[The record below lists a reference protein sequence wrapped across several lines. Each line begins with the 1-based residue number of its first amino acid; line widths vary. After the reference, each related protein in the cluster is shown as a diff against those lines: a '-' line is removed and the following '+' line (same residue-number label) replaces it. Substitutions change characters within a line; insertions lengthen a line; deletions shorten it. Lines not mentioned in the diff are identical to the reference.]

1 MIWLW
6 LACSTVDPG
15 GRPTPVVDDE
25 TITAHDTGGPSLPDI
40 DSDWVE
46 PSLTPSQVAEQLT
59 QALTDLPDP
68 EEAIATYLALMTQGD
83 DTCPGSEHIITD
95 TWLYG
100 CDATTGYSYAGV
112 SDWLEGTF
120 EQGGQV
126 LELNGVAG
134 DFRIDH
140 PDGHRLDVGGHAVAL
155 SNPNMWIGELV
166 GSWQFGQGSPWLV
179 HGYSGH
185 LVVEVIADTMSRVR
199 GAINVNGTHLA
210 ARDLVLV
217 AGCGYGP
224 VGGLSLRDANGGWYR
239 MDFTE
244 CNNCA
249 TVQFE
254 GTDIGEA
261 CVDFEPLV
269 ATLGAHL

>member
-15 GRPTPVVDDE
+15 VAPTPVVE
-25 TITAHDTGGPSLPDI
+25 EENTIALDTGEPSLPTI
-40 DSDWVE
+40 EQELVE
-46 PSLTPSQVAEQLT
+46 PSLTPTQVTEHLSE
-59 QALTDLPDP
+59 ALADLPNP
-68 EEAIATYLALMTQGD
+68 EEAIATYLSLMSEGD
-83 DTCPGSEHIITD
+83 ETCPGSEYIITD

-112 SDWLEGTF
+112 SNWLEGTF
-120 EQGGQV
+120 DQDGQT

-140 PDGHRLDVGGHAVAL
+140 PEGLRLDAGGHAIAL

-166 GSWQFGQGSPWLV
+166 GSWHFGQGSPWLI

-185 LVVEVIADTMSRVR
+185 LVVEVIRDTMSRVR
-199 GAINVNGTHLA
+199 GAIDVNGTHLA
-210 ARDLVLV
+210 ARDLVLS
-217 AGCGYGP
+217 ASCGYGP
-224 VGGLSLRDANGGWYR
+224 IGGLSLRDPNGGWYR

-244 CNNCA
+244 CNDCA
-249 TVQFE
+249 VVSFE

-261 CVDFEPLV
+261 CVDFGPLV
-269 ATLGAHL
+269 ENLGERL

>member
-6 LACSTVDPG
+6 IACSTVDSNVAPNTEVG
-15 GRPTPVVDDE
+15 E
-25 TITAHDTGGPSLPDI
+25 EITIVHDTGDLSLPTI
-40 DSDWVE
+40 EQELVE
-46 PSLTPSQVAEQLT
+46 PSLTPTQVAEQLSV
-59 QALTDLPDP
+59 ALTDLPNP
-68 EEAIATYLALMTQGD
+68 EEIIATYLALMSQGD
-83 DTCPGSEHIITD
+83 ETCPGSEYIITD

-112 SDWLEGTF
+112 SDWLEGSF
-120 EQGGQV
+120 DQGGQV
-126 LELNGVAG
+126 LALNGVAG

-140 PDGHRLDVGGHAVAL
+140 PEGLQLDAGGHAIAL
-155 SNPNMWIGELV
+155 SNSDMWIGELV
-166 GSWQFGQGSPWLV
+166 GSWRYGQGSPWLM

-185 LVVEVIADTMSRVR
+185 LVVEVIRDTMSRVR

-217 AGCGYGP
+217 AACGYGP

-239 MDFTE
+239 MDFAE
-244 CNNCA
+244 CNDCA
-249 TVQFE
+249 TVSFE

-261 CVDFEPLV
+261 CVDFAPLV